1 MFDPLPPEQC
11 AWYQKPCLRKPVAVL
26 CVPAVTS
33 GTKELDANSCFGFF
47 LLLDYFFL
55 DNL

>member
-11 AWYQKPCLRKPVAVL
+11 AWNQKPCLRKPVAVL

-47 LLLDYFFL
+47 FVA
-55 DNL
+55 